1 MCGQIFPISR
11 ISFSQIKRHDPSVYS
26 IDLVVSMPWTFSHP
40 AVVFP
45 IKQAKYFRWLSLPA
59 LILGS
64 LSPDLF
70 YSLTWYRAA
79 SVAHEYLGWFYT
91 GLPLCILVYWLTQ
104 KMAPA
109 LNRMSPLAV
118 HTMNKLT
125 IRHTLIIF
133 ISLYIGA
140 LTHIVW
146 DGFTHESGAF
156 VREISFLQ
164 IKLFAMSDSQ
174 EIAFYKLLQHL
185 GSAGGF
191 AYLCYKYFQFHRFQP
206 IEIKNKNNKKL
217 KRLIILGGLAFV
229 STLPFAYW
237 LTPKINGFN
246 FNRFVYLELT
256 LTVPVFLLIVL
267 TFGWR
272 LYVKDKPLMVNSD

>member
-1 MCGQIFPISR
+1 
-11 ISFSQIKRHDPSVYS
+11 
-26 IDLVVSMPWTFSHP
+26 MPWTFSHP

-70 YSLTWYRAA
+70 YSLTWYHAA
-79 SVAHEYLGWFYT
+79 SVAHDSIGWFYT

-109 LNRMSPLAV
+109 LNRISPFII
-118 HTMNKLT
+118 HTINAPSV
-125 IRHTLIIF
+125 RQGLIVV

-146 DGFTHESGAF
+146 DSFTHESGAF

-164 IKLFAMSDSQ
+164 MKLFAMSDSQ
-174 EIAFYKLLQHL
+174 EIAFYKLLQHI
-185 GSAGGF
+185 GSAGGL
-191 AYLCYKYFQFHRFQP
+191 AYLCYQYFQFHRMQP
-206 IEIKNKNNKKL
+206 HEIKIENNKKL
-217 KRLIILGGLAFV
+217 KRLIVLGGLACI
-229 STLPFAYW
+229 STLPLAYW
-237 LTPKINGFN
+237 LTPKANGFN

-256 LTVPVFLLIVL
+256 LTVPVFLIIVL
-267 TFGWR
+267 IFAFR
-272 LYVKDKPLMVNSD
+272 LNVRYQQNRVDSD

>member
-1 MCGQIFPISR
+1 
-11 ISFSQIKRHDPSVYS
+11 
-26 IDLVVSMPWTFSHP
+26 MPWTFSHP

-70 YSLTWYRAA
+70 YSLTWYKAA
-79 SVAHEYLGWFYT
+79 SMAHDSIGWFYA
-91 GLPLCILVYWLTQ
+91 GLPLCLLVYWLTQ
-104 KMAPA
+104 KMAPV
-109 LNRMSPLAV
+109 LNRMSPFTI

-125 IRHTLIIF
+125 IRQTLVVF

-140 LTHIVW
+140 LTHIMW
-146 DGFTHESGAF
+146 DSFTHESGAF

-164 IKLFAMSDSQ
+164 MKLFAMSDSQ

-185 GSAGGF
+185 SSAGGL
-191 AYLCYKYFQFHRFQP
+191 AYLCYQYFQFHRMQP
-206 IEIKNKNNKKL
+206 NEIKSENKKKL
-217 KRLIILGGLAFV
+217 KRLIVIGGLAFV

-237 LTPKINGFN
+237 LTPKVNGFN

-267 TFGWR
+267 LFAYR
-272 LYVKDKPLMVNSD
+272 LNTLYKQNRVAND